1 MSETAGPAAPPP
13 PAAPRRRAWVTVVL
27 CLVIFGG
34 GLAVG
39 AGGSVLWVVRHVR
52 DAVQHPEL
60 APRRVA
66 ERLQRRMDLDD
77 ATTLRVE
84 AAIQRVEPDML
95 EARADFLDR
104 IDPLLEQIEADVAKV
119 LPSDKLDEWHRQFR
133 RFRDDWVPRP
143 ERPRRQKNR

>member
-1 MSETAGPAAPPP
+1 MSEASALAAPAP
-13 PAAPRRRAWVTVVL
+13 APRRRTWITVVL

-39 AGGSVLWVVRHVR
+39 AGGTVLWVVRHVR

-60 APRRVA
+60 APHRVA
-66 ERLQRRMDLDD
+66 ERLQRRMDLDE

-84 AAIQRVEPDML
+84 AAIERVQPDML
-95 EARADFLDR
+95 ETRADFLDR
-104 IDPLLEQIEADVAKV
+104 IDPLLEQIEADVANV
-119 LPSDKLDEWHRQFR
+119 LPPDKLDEWHHQFR

>member
-1 MSETAGPAAPPP
+1 MSETPAAPAPLA
-13 PAAPRRRAWVTVVL
+13 PAAPRRRTWITVLL
-27 CLVIFGG
+27 CLLIFGG

-39 AGGSVLWVVRHVR
+39 AGGTVLWVVRHVR

-60 APRRVA
+60 APHRVA
-66 ERLQRRMDLDD
+66 ERLQRRMDLDE

-84 AAIQRVEPDML
+84 AAIERVEPDML

-104 IDPLLEQIEADVAKV
+104 MDPLLEQIEADVANV
-119 LPSDKLDEWHRQFR
+119 LPKDKLDEWHRQFR

-143 ERPRRQKNR
+143 ERPRRPKLR